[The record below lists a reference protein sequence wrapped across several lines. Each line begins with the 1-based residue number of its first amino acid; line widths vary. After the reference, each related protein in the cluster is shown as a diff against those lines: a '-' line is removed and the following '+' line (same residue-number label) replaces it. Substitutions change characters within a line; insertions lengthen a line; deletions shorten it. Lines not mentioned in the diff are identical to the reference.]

1 MSFKAKVFIIMMV
14 LATHL
19 IMSLELIF
27 ILVIWT
33 ETISNYFAVWGLN
46 GLFESIQNTQE
57 MLQWAL
63 HVPHSTVSYEG
74 II

>member
-33 ETISNYFAVWGLN
+33 ESISNYFAV
-46 GLFESIQNTQE
+46 
-57 MLQWAL
+57 
-63 HVPHSTVSYEG
+63 
-74 II
+74 